1 MENTIYFSCYKGFYN
16 FLLTESSKL
25 PNWCKL
31 DKVKKLSKIKKIEI
45 SKKEREMLI
54 LKNKKQFLYLQENGN
69 KKELLLTKH
78 CTNKNAISDIIGRS
92 NHFIILTPAGEVLS
106 LNKNTNKTSSE
117 KNVDEDEGMFKK
129 QEEIVLKDP
138 KNIFSISKVSF
149 FKRKKLTVKSLH
161 AGSSSV
167 FFHCSNNKLY
177 GYGKN
182 IYGETNFKNDLN
194 NPVFIQSNVIK
205 FFSNCES
212 DCYFFIKKIYSKKD
226 KNKFIYI
233 LKSFGRNSEGQLGIE
248 NNSDQN
254 TITKVLKIRD
264 INEIKKIRDFGV
276 SNILDI
282 KSGYFHSILLS
293 KNGQVYSCGNKK
305 GSGFVNSSKGPNIFT
320 ILPYFKNINIIQI
333 YCGFKNTICMSQ
345 EFELYGWGFDKCEYP
360 HEPNKLYQ
368 SWEHPQ
374 KVTLPTNFQIIS
386 QEKFRVVLQNHL
398 FIIYNRSKEKST
410 LRKDLKIFFKLQ
422 KYCDSEITSNE
433 IKVPIH
439 KLLVEHRTGLK
450 IEEINKAFSENKFNK
465 KEINAFL
472 KWVYYNK
479 MKGKK
484 LLIKEIFG
492 ALNMTY
498 PPKNSIEKD
507 LLKLFYNKKSK
518 DFYIMIN
525 DPPKIVKEKGYD
537 DSDENQEEEFES
549 IPVHKFILLARSG
562 LFREMFDN
570 LNENEKNIRQ
580 IKDYTGKSLESLQ
593 IIIKYFYTGA
603 IKLDADTDLEFTKED
618 LEDAVE
624 YYQLNDQCN
633 FKTQLTNIL

>member
-1 MENTIYFSCYKGFYN
+1 MENIIYFSCYKGFYN

-45 SKKEREMLI
+45 SEKEREMLI

-78 CTNKNAISDIIGRS
+78 CTNKNTISDIIGRS
-92 NHFIILTPAGEVLS
+92 KHFIILTPAGEVLL

-117 KNVDEDEGMFKK
+117 KNVDEDEVMFKK

-138 KNIFSISKVSF
+138 NNIFSISKVSF
-149 FKRKKLTVKSLH
+149 FKRKKLTVKSIH

-182 IYGETNFKNDLN
+182 IY
-194 NPVFIQSNVIK
+194 
-205 FFSNCES
+205 
-212 DCYFFIKKIYSKKD
+212 D

-282 KSGYFHSILLS
+282 KSGYIHSILLS

-305 GSGFVNSSKGPNIFT
+305 GSGFVNASKGPNIFT

-333 YCGFKNTICMSQ
+333 YCGFKNTICVSQ

-433 IKVPIH
+433 SKVPIH

-484 LLIKEIFG
+484 LLIKDIFG

-507 LLKLFYNKKSK
+507 LLKLFYNKKLK
-518 DFYIMIN
+518 DFYIMVN
-525 DPPKIVKEKGYD
+525 DLPKIVKEKGYD

-593 IIIKYFYTGA
+593 ILIKYFYTGT